1 MPRTG
6 SPSHRRP
13 LPAVLAVAI
22 GVALACGLAG
32 TTPAAASPPAATGS
46 PAPAGSPGAAGSAPP
61 RAVRADCPP
70 VPLWANTGGATQ
82 SLIEYDTTGTVL
94 ASAPLVRD
102 YGDIAF
108 APDGSKLYGVSFPDA
123 PVLYTIDPATGA
135 ETASVAITGPLA
147 ELSPPAA
154 NGLTARSDGMLIT
167 GSFVTN
173 LIYLVDPATGV
184 STLAPYAF
192 PDGFVSAGDFLTL
205 ADGDV
210 LAFASP
216 AGAVMGTP
224 SPVFRIHPDNT
235 VTRIGTVPQTFGAA
249 QSGGSVYAFASDGTI
264 DRLDSVP
271 TAPSTDPL
279 PVTTVSA
286 TGSGFYGA
294 TAPQDS
300 SSCVTPAYTIA
311 KGAAPAGPVDEGATV
326 TYTVTVTNT
335 GTVAANADFTDDL
348 AAVLDD
354 ATLVPGSVSASTGAA
369 SVTGTTLT
377 YTGVVNPSATA
388 TVSYQVTVNTPD
400 TGDRALTNSAT
411 PTGQGG
417 SCATQG
423 GCTTTVAV
431 NVPTRGVT
439 VVKSATEQVF
449 TAAGQ
454 VLHYGYL
461 VTNTGS
467 QPLTGVTV
475 TDQGPGTP
483 TVTCPDTVLA
493 AGASTTCTAQYT
505 TTAADVQAGRV
516 VNTATATGSA
526 PGGTPVTG
534 TSNQVTVPYGGVTVV
549 KKAKEKE
556 FSAAGET
563 LHYTFTVTNTGTV
576 PVSGVTVT
584 DQGPG
589 TPTVTCPVTVLAPG
603 ASTTCTA
610 RYKTTAADVHAGK
623 VTDHATV
630 TATTP
635 DGTTV
640 TATSNTVTVPTCK
653 PGEHPWTP
661 GHGEDPV
668 SVQPAHWVTG
678 HDDGTQPTAIE
689 GPEHPGALPDTGT
702 DGARRAATGAG
713 ALVTLGFAALAT
725 RYDRTRG
732 TGRS

>member
-1 MPRTG
+1 MGAP
-6 SPSHRRP
+6 PSTRHLTESRP
-13 LPAVLAVAI
+13 VDRKAGPVAR
-22 GVALACGLAG
+22 
-32 TTPAAASPPAATGS
+32 SPPSTASTEGR
-46 PAPAGSPGAAGSAPP
+46 PP
-61 RAVRADCPP
+61 
-70 VPLWANTGGATQ
+70 TGGATQ

-94 ASAPLVRD
+94 AGAPLVRD

-108 APDGSKLYGVSFPDA
+108 SPDGSKLYGVSFPDA

-135 ETASVAITGPLA
+135 ETASIAITGPLA

-167 GSFVTN
+167 GSF
-173 LIYLVDPATGV
+173 
-184 STLAPYAF
+184 
-192 PDGFVSAGDFLTL
+192 
-205 ADGDV
+205 
-210 LAFASP
+210 
-216 AGAVMGTP
+216 
-224 SPVFRIHPDNT
+224 
-235 VTRIGTVPQTFGAA
+235 TRIGTVPQTFGAA

-264 DRLDSVP
+264 DRLDSIP

-279 PVTTVSA
+279 PVTADSS

-300 SSCVTPAYTIA
+300 SSCVAPAYTIA
-311 KGAAPAGPVDEGATV
+311 KSAAPAGPVDEGATI
-326 TYTVTVTNT
+326 TYTVTVANT
-335 GTVAANADFTDDL
+335 GTVVANADFTDDL

-354 ATLVPGSVSASTGAA
+354 ATLVPGSVTASTGSA

-400 TGDRALTNSAT
+400 TGDRALTNGAT

-417 SCATQG
+417 SCATPG

-431 NVPTRGVT
+431 NTPTRGVT

-483 TVTCPDTVLA
+483 TVTCP
-493 AGASTTCTAQYT
+493 
-505 TTAADVQAGRV
+505 
-516 VNTATATGSA
+516 
-526 PGGTPVTG
+526 
-534 TSNQVTVPYGGVTVV
+534 VTVP
-549 KKAKEKE
+549 
-556 FSAAGET
+556 
-563 LHYTFTVTNTGTV
+563 
-576 PVSGVTVT
+576 
-584 DQGPG
+584 
-589 TPTVTCPVTVLAPG
+589 APG

-610 RYKTTAADVHAGK
+610 HYTTTHADVHAGK

-635 DGTTV
+635 DGTPV

-678 HDDGTQPTAIE
+678 HDGGTPQTAAE
-689 GPEHPGALPDTGT
+689 GPDHPGALPDTGT

>member
-13 LPAVLAVAI
+13 LPAVLAVAT
-22 GVALACGLAG
+22 GVVLACGLTGAPPAG
-32 TTPAAASPPAATGS
+32 AYPPAAAGS
-46 PAPAGSPGAAGSAPP
+46 PAPAGSPGPAGSAPP

-82 SLIEYDTTGTVL
+82 SLIEYDTAGTVL

-108 APDGSKLYGVSFPDA
+108 SPDGSKLYGVSFPDA

-135 ETASVAITGPLA
+135 ETASVAITGPLT

-167 GSFVTN
+167 GSFVTD

-279 PVTTVSA
+279 PVTAVSS

-311 KGAAPAGPVDEGATV
+311 KSAAPAGPVDEGATV
-326 TYTVTVTNT
+326 TYTVTVANT

-354 ATLVPGSVSASTGAA
+354 ATLVPGSVTASTGSA

-388 TVSYQVTVNTPD
+388 TVSYRVTVNTPD
-400 TGDRALTNSAT
+400 TGDRSLTNSAT

-431 NVPTRGVT
+431 N
-439 VVKSATEQVF
+439 
-449 TAAGQ
+449 
-454 VLHYGYL
+454 
-461 VTNTGS
+461 
-467 QPLTGVTV
+467 
-475 TDQGPGTP
+475 
-483 TVTCPDTVLA
+483 
-493 AGASTTCTAQYT
+493 
-505 TTAADVQAGRV
+505 
-516 VNTATATGSA
+516 
-526 PGGTPVTG
+526 TPVRSMTI
-534 TSNQVTVPYGGVTVV
+534 V
-549 KKAKEKE
+549 KKAKETE
-556 FSAAGET
+556 FSGAGQT

-576 PVSGVTVT
+576 PLSGVTVT

-589 TPTVTCPVTVLAPG
+589 SPTVTCPVTVLAPG

-610 RYKTTAADVHAGK
+610 RYTTTAADVHAGK

-630 TATTP
+630 TATAP
-635 DGTTV
+635 GGTTV

-668 SVQPAHWVTG
+668 PVQPAHWVTG
-678 HDDGTQPTAIE
+678 HDGGTPQTATE
-689 GPEHPGALPDTGT
+689 GPDRPGALPDTLPDTGT